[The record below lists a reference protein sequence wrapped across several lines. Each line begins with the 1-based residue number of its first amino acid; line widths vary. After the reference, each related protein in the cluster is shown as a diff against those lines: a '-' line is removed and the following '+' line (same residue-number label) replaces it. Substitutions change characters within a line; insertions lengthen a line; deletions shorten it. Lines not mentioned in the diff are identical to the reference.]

1 MSLYT
6 KTGDH
11 GKSAVNNRK
20 QLDKSSVVFDVLGTL
35 DELSTTLGFLHLST
49 ISDVK
54 NIVINIQN
62 DLLII
67 GSVVAGR
74 AFTVDLK
81 KSCEKKVTDFERLIN
96 IFTAKLP
103 VLKTFILPGGCIES
117 SYLHLSR
124 VVCRRLER
132 VFVRFI
138 RESGRKDLGIVE
150 KYFNR
155 LSDLL
160 YVMARYSNKKRKFK
174 DIIWKA
180 LK

>member
-6 KTGDH
+6 KTGDQ
-11 GKSAVNNRK
+11 GKSAINNKK

-35 DELSTTLGFLHLST
+35 DELSSTLGFLHLST
-49 ISDVK
+49 ISDIK
-54 NIVINIQN
+54 NIIVNIQN

-67 GSVVAGR
+67 GSVIAGR
-74 AFTVDLK
+74 AFTGDLK
-81 KSCEKKVTDFERLIN
+81 KSCEKKVFDFERTIDT
-96 IFTAKLP
+96 FTAKLP
-103 VLKTFILPGGCIES
+103 LLKTFILPGGCIES
-117 SYLHLSR
+117 NYLHLSR

-132 VFVRFI
+132 VLVRFI
-138 RESGRKDLGIVE
+138 RETGRKDLDVIE

-174 DIIWKA
+174 DIVWKA